1 MLMFATL
8 LLALLIDRLWG
19 EPPAAVHPV
28 VGMGQYLQWAG
39 KHVTSLPPYSAFAA
53 GAAAWCGGALAAGA
67 LAFWAQGLILTHVHP
82 LLAAIPL
89 AIALKCMLSWRMLR
103 GEVLA
108 VENALQQSLQAGR
121 ERLSWLV
128 SRDTAHLSESEV
140 RESAIESLA
149 ENLNDSVVAPIFW
162 FVLFGLPGAAVYRF
176 ANTADAM
183 WGYRGVR
190 HGQTWEWAGKW
201 AARADDVLSWL
212 PARLT
217 ALLMVM
223 VTPGGQF
230 RTLRAQARL
239 TPSPNSGWPMA
250 AMAMAIGIRLGKP
263 GVYTLNAAGRVPN
276 ADATFQ
282 SIKKASNVLIAFVFI
297 ACVAMVIIAFYG
309 GGR

>member
-39 KHVTSLPPYSAFAA
+39 KHVTSLRPYAAFAA

-162 FVLFGLPGAAVYRF
+162 FVLLGLPGAAIYRF

-183 WGYRGVR
+183 WGYRGVYK
-190 HGQTWEWAGKW
+190 GQNWEWAGKW

-217 ALLMVM
+217 AVLLAVAA
-223 VTPGGQF
+223 GGLP
-230 RTLRAQARL
+230 RKALGDEAVK

-250 AMAMAIGIRLGKP
+250 AMALALGITLRKP
-263 GVYTLNAAGRVPN
+263 GVYVLNPLGRPAAASDTAAAQVY
-276 ADATFQ
+276 
-282 SIKKASNVLIAFVFI
+282 ASNAVFTLTLIASI
-297 ACVAMVIIAFYG
+297 AILLIAIVISP
-309 GGR
+309 

>member
-1 MLMFATL
+1 M
-8 LLALLIDRLWG
+8 
-19 EPPAAVHPV
+19 
-28 VGMGQYLQWAG
+28 
-39 KHVTSLPPYSAFAA
+39 
-53 GAAAWCGGALAAGA
+53 
-67 LAFWAQGLILTHVHP
+67 
-82 LLAAIPL
+82 
-89 AIALKCMLSWRMLR
+89 
-103 GEVLA
+103 
-108 VENALQQSLQAGR
+108 
-121 ERLSWLV
+121 
-128 SRDTAHLSESEV
+128 

-217 ALLMVM
+217 AWLMVV
-223 VTPGGQF
+223 VTPGVSF
-230 RTLRAQARL
+230 SALRAQARL

-276 ADATFQ
+276 ADDTFQ
-282 SIKKASNVLIAFVFI
+282 SIKKSSNVLIALVFI
-297 ACVAMVIIAFYG
+297 ACLAMVTIAFYG